1 MLRNSVMIG
10 ESPESNNKI
19 SFSIDRNLFIA
30 FVLGLIVGYLL
41 HRWISEKLYY
51 NVPEPWQPNP
61 YYNPYH
67 YSPRTPRRT
76 KEVEDFEE
84 PTKEKPSKEVEIK
97 TDFDEYAQYEI

>member
-10 ESPESNNKI
+10 KSPESNNKI

>member
-10 ESPESNNKI
+10 ELPESNNKI
-19 SFSIDRNLFIA
+19 SFSIDRNLLIT